1 MIKKRIIPI
10 QLLKGGRLFKTVQF
24 AGLRDVGHP
33 VYSSKVYSDQLADE
47 LVFLNI
53 DRDNRDPALLLAV
66 IGEVADV
73 CFMPLTFGGG
83 ISTLEHA
90 SLLIEKGADKVLINS
105 EAYTNKALLERIS
118 SKYGV
123 QALVLGVDVR
133 KGGGD
138 YALFKSCGRVSERV
152 GLEDHIRA
160 CVASGVG
167 EILINSIDRDGVMK
181 GYDLELIN
189 RVCAVSTVPVVAAG
203 GAGSYEDL
211 KEAFLHSQV
220 QGLACGSLFNF
231 GDNNPMRAKAHLS
244 NYGIPFKKV

>member
-1 MIKKRIIPI
+1 M
-10 QLLKGGRLFKTVQF
+10 FKTVQF
-24 AGLRDVGHP
+24 EGPRDVGHP

-53 DRDNRDPALLLAV
+53 DRDDRDPAVLLSV
-66 IGEVADV
+66 IEQVADV

-83 ISTLEHA
+83 ISTLEQVSA
-90 SLLIEKGADKVLINS
+90 LIENGADKVLINS
-105 EAYTNKALLERIS
+105 EAYTNKALLEKVS

-133 KGGGD
+133 RRGD
-138 YALFKSCGRVSERV
+138 DYELFKSCGRVRESV
-152 GLEDHIRA
+152 GLEDHILG
-160 CVASGVG
+160 CIASGVG
-167 EILINSIDRDGVMK
+167 ELLINSIDRDGVMK

-189 RVCAVSTVPVVAAG
+189 RVCGISKVPVVAAG

-211 KEAFLHSQV
+211 KEAFLHSGV